1 MATLTKLSSKFTL
14 GQMVM
19 TPGIREHVSSA
30 ELLAALV
37 RHAAGDWGDLPDE
50 DRAANE
56 SALRYGGR
64 LMSAYLTRA
73 GERFWIITE
82 ADRSKTTALLPDE
95 Y

>member
-1 MATLTKLSSKFTL
+1 MATVRKLSSKFPL

-19 TPGIREHVSSA
+19 TPGIRERVSSA

-37 RHAAGDWGDLPDE
+37 RHVRGDWGDLTDE
-50 DRAANE
+50 DRAVNE

-64 LMSAYLTRA
+64 LMSAYLMADGR
-73 GERFWIITE
+73 RFWIITE
-82 ADRSKTTALLPDE
+82 ADRSRTTALLPDE